1 MRQDEI
7 LAILKASSEPMTIA
21 QILEAYG
28 GTRRNRERADAANI
42 RKKLYAMARRGE
54 VHRTGYVKIDDGH
67 YRYLWEAV
75 E

>member
-7 LAILKASSEPMTIA
+7 LAILKASSEPMTVR

-28 GTRRNRERADAANI
+28 GARRNRERTDAANV
-42 RKKLYAMARRGE
+42 RKKLYVMAYRGE
-54 VHRTGYVKIDDGH
+54 VRRTGYVKIDDGH

>member
-7 LAILKASSEPMTIA
+7 LAILKASSEPMTIT
-21 QILEAYG
+21 QILEASG
-28 GTRRNRERADAANI
+28 GARRNRETTDAANI
-42 RKKLYAMARRGE
+42 RKRLCTMACRGE
-54 VHRTGYVKIDDGH
+54 VRRVGYVKIDDGH